1 MNLIIEQDGSIR
13 GIYGE
18 EIALDALGRPEIT
31 RASHVEPDDRGRWL
45 ADLSPVG
52 GPVLGPFERRSEAL
66 EVEVAWLEEHWLVAQ
81 SGVPGSVPSGS
92 GPGVSIVGSTG
103 A

>member
-1 MNLIIEQDGSIR
+1 MNLIIEADGQVW

-18 EIALDALGRPEIT
+18 EIALDALGPPRIT
-31 RASHVEPDDRGRWL
+31 RASHVEPDDEGRWL

-52 GPVLGPFERRSEAL
+52 GAVLGPYERRSDAL
-66 EVEVAWLEEHWLVAQ
+66 DAEVAWLDANWLVA
-81 SGVPGSVPSGS
+81 PGGS
-92 GPGVSIVGSTG
+92 RNGGM